1 MGERSCKRCELGRFV
16 ATQNATSCQP
26 VPKGHIPQA
35 GASSSARV
43 APGWR
48 INQTCVD
55 LEYTSKGEYVCEK
68 PSIECKAGTIGNETA
83 ATNECT
89 RCALGQTSVKAEVK
103 CSDCPKGKYGVMK
116 NPTDPGP
123 TCQDCP
129 FDYYRSGGD
138 DEPKTSCTVCPTGY
152 YTSQKKGESSCSKNG
167 LSPEDCGTT
176 MFLNNRNANFS
187 TCERCPRGG
196 ECNETTEWK
205 DVVRPAN
212 ESRIKALFGWS
223 RCSQDGAT
231 SVEHMFERC
240 PFAAACLGSP
250 NAALEDKFEGGMA
263 LKNHPEGCNKAYR
276 NASHNFL
283 CFNCAA
289 GYSHASGGVSG
300 RCDKCPPPGEN
311 AGIAIV
317 GILLG
322 LFALSIYVKLT
333 LGDSGSKSTAD
344 GIKSIGLSFVQ
355 TISLLT
361 TFPIAWPA
369 MFTAVF
375 QIGGAVT
382 VLGQHLVNLKC
393 MFPERSEAEVLY
405 TSQILWALIPL
416 VLAGASV
423 ASWLVIDALCSTSK
437 EKKKKEETLRQKISA
452 TVVALLYLIWPSLC
466 SVVFSLFACRSF
478 CGDKSAP
485 RLRADIGEFCFR
497 GRHASF
503 AFGLGVPMLLLYV
516 LGLPVIGLFMVS
528 RLRWRAV
535 QKNMHVQ
542 RCKGHKTWGVL
553 YSVFDDNTWWYVDQT
568 VFPCM

>member
-1 MGERSCKRCELGRFV
+1 
-16 ATQNATSCQP
+16 
-26 VPKGHIPQA
+26 
-35 GASSSARV
+35 
-43 APGWR
+43 
-48 INQTCVD
+48 
-55 LEYTSKGEYVCEK
+55 
-68 PSIECKAGTIGNETA
+68 
-83 ATNECT
+83 
-89 RCALGQTSVKAEVK
+89 
-103 CSDCPKGKYGVMK
+103 
-116 NPTDPGP
+116 
-123 TCQDCP
+123 
-129 FDYYRSGGD
+129 
-138 DEPKTSCTVCPTGY
+138 
-152 YTSQKKGESSCSKNG
+152 
-167 LSPEDCGTT
+167 
-176 MFLNNRNANFS
+176 
-187 TCERCPRGG
+187 
-196 ECNETTEWK
+196 
-205 DVVRPAN
+205 
-212 ESRIKALFGWS
+212 
-223 RCSQDGAT
+223 
-231 SVEHMFERC
+231 MFERC

-322 LFALSIYVKLT
+322 LFALIIYVKLT

-355 TISLLT
+355 TIFLLT

-405 TSQILWALIPL
+405 TSQILWALIPPA
-416 VLAGASV
+416 LAGASV

-437 EKKKKEETLRQKISA
+437 EKKKKEKTLRQKISA

-553 YSVFDDNTWWYVDQT
+553 YSAFDDNTWWYVDQT